1 MYSYVYSS
9 KIVFFIITLVMIV
22 IMVWMILLKLKSAY
36 LARIL
41 IFFFLSTES
50 WNLLPFPLLTSYGH
64 GTKICLIL
72 CVTGVQPVFNLCSTY
87 LIRHL

>member
-9 KIVFFIITLVMIV
+9 KILFFIIKLVMVV
-22 IMVWMILLKLKSAY
+22 IMVQMILLKLKLAY

-41 IFFFLSTES
+41 IFFSLSTES
-50 WNLLPFPLLTSYGH
+50 WNLLPFPLLAPYGH

-72 CVTGVQPVFNLCSTY
+72 CITGPVFNL
-87 LIRHL
+87 LK